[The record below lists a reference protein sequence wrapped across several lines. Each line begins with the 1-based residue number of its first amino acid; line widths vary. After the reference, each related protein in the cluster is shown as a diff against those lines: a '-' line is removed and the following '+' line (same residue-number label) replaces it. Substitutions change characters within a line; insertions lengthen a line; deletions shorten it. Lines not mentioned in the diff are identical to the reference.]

1 MSDNTT
7 KDKLP
12 HNGLHPPYAAVCF
25 FPRPDGRPDNRN
37 CLESGE
43 IRGNMLTRQT
53 LWSIRPYIGRMA
65 KNFRLILEFLHCIY
79 AFRSILYAFRSPHPK
94 ITENLPIN

>member
-1 MSDNTT
+1 MAFIRHMQWS
-7 KDKLP
+7 
-12 HNGLHPPYAAVCF
+12 AF
-25 FPRPDGRPDNRN
+25 FPGRPGGLIR
-37 CLESGE
+37 EITWKRGE

-53 LWSIRPYIGRMA
+53 LWGIRHYIGRMA

-79 AFRSILYAFRSPHPK
+79 AFRSILYAFRSRHPK